1 MVNVSNLTTIPNVG
15 EATARDLNRIGIFKV
30 SDLKAA
36 DEVGLFETLC
46 EIDGVKH
53 DPCTL
58 DVFMSAVDYV
68 TNGTSKP

>member
-1 MVNVSNLTTIPNVG
+1 MPYNASMVNVSNLTTIPNVG

-46 EIDGVKH
+46 EIDGVNM
-53 DPCTL
+53 TL
-58 DVFMSAVDYV
+58 VHSMCLCRPL
-68 TNGTSKP
+68 TT